1 MKTIGIIYGGYSSE
15 IVISY
20 KSAQGIA
27 NFLESSHYRMFRVLI
42 TREKWAV
49 VTGKEEFSID
59 RNDFSFQIDGRR
71 IHFDCLYITIHGTP
85 GEDGLLQGYLD
96 MLNIP
101 HTTCDV
107 LPAALTFNKFMCN
120 TYLKGFGVAVPDSI
134 LLREGNAYDPS
145 KIVEKLGLPCFV
157 KPNAGGSSFG
167 ITKVK
172 ELGEMTAAVSK
183 AFEESS
189 EVIVESFLKG
199 TEVTCGLYKTLEKE
213 EILPL
218 TEVISK
224 NDFFDFEAKYNAEK
238 AIEITPARISGELT
252 RRIQDI
258 SSLAYTILGCK
269 GIVRM
274 DYIVTDEKIFLL
286 EVNATPG
293 MTSTSFIPQQVKA
306 RNLIM
311 SDVLSEVIED
321 AIQRKRISM
330 ARKEQSGI
338 QS

>member
-15 IVISY
+15 IVISH
-20 KSAQGIA
+20 KSAAGIA
-27 NFLESSHYRMFRVLI
+27 IFLDSSRYRVFRVLI
-42 TREKWAV
+42 AREKWVV
-49 VTGKEEFSID
+49 VTGKEELPID
-59 RNDFSFQIDGRR
+59 RNDFSFQTEDQK

-85 GEDGLLQGYLD
+85 GEDGILQGYLD

-120 TYLKGFGVAVPDSI
+120 TYLKGFGIAVPDSI
-134 LLREGNAYDPS
+134 LLRRGNIFNPS
-145 KIVEKLGLPCFV
+145 EIVEKPGLPCFV

-172 ELGEMTAAVSK
+172 EPGEITAAVEK
-183 AFEESS
+183 AFEESP
-189 EVIVESFLKG
+189 EVIIEPFLKG

-213 EILPL
+213 EIFPL

-252 RRIQDI
+252 RRIQKI
-258 SSLAYTILGCK
+258 SSVVYSILNCK

-286 EVNATPG
+286 EVNTTPG
-293 MTSTSFIPQQVKA
+293 MTPTSFIPQQVKA
-306 RNLIM
+306 KGLDM
-311 SDVLSEVIED
+311 SNVLSEVIED
-321 AIQRKRISM
+321 AIQRKQEE
-330 ARKEQSGI
+330 ALWHKK
-338 QS
+338 